1 MTFRHLTLI
10 SFLLSALL
18 CLGMLILPSVFFW
31 LFGLDQDVAAT
42 VMLRRAGM
50 LFAGISILLWGA
62 RRAKG
67 ATQVVFARGMVVM
80 MGGLAELGLIEFL
93 VGRTGL
99 GSFVAIAIE
108 TALAIGYLPYISTE
122 MMWLGILPSRIFA
135 AAPLRLPERQI
146 RIRS

>member
-80 MGGLAELGLIEFL
+80 MGGLAVLGLIEFL

-108 TALAIGYLPYISTE
+108 TALAIGYLPYI
-122 MMWLGILPSRIFA
+122 RK
-135 AAPLRLPERQI
+135 RY
-146 RIRS
+146 

>member
-80 MGGLAELGLIEFL
+80 MGGLAVLGLIEFL
-93 VGRTGL
+93 AGRTGL

-108 TALAIGYLPYISTE
+108 TALAIGYLPYI
-122 MMWLGILPSRIFA
+122 RK
-135 AAPLRLPERQI
+135 RY
-146 RIRS
+146 